1 MTDEEMIPEFP
12 IWIASVDQLAWKR
25 RFGVAYLV
33 SIVTIGSVASIHGW
47 IEANVGGSFG
57 VESGNRRN

>member
-25 RFGVAYLV
+25 RFGVAYPV
-33 SIVTIGSVASIHGW
+33 RIVTRGSVASID
-47 IEANVGGSFG
+47 
-57 VESGNRRN
+57 